1 MTKTTGFLTG
11 HFLILLFCVTPSVS
25 APLPSRADIAKIYN
39 ITPAA
44 DQTVDVRFFRK
55 GECSQEEWCRINRTG
70 EYLKASDWL
79 QTGNVSRADL
89 ALMYNT
95 VDYRPVLFWQE
106 EGSKSRFEPK
116 EGDCHFRIELGKFLY
131 AHPHQSGDKGCR
143 KITSKHALIFPY
155 GTALFVI
162 QGASDTF
169 VGVLSSPTA
178 PVVVQNS
185 HSGKKA
191 RLRAG
196 QFAKSFGDGSMQQ
209 GEFSLT
215 HFYKTQTLGRGL
227 GPESDDTDYV
237 ARQEPGIRA
246 ILEEIREESLTALR
260 EQDASKQTAEKT
272 IPWDKVEF
280 PAGPEGDRLVGGTGP
295 SGGTDGGGSTGGGTS
310 DGSIGSAAGSAVGG
324 TSDGSIG
331 SSAGS
336 AVGGT
341 SDGSNR
347 WRNR

>member
-1 MTKTTGFLTG
+1 MTKTISLLTG
-11 HFLILLFCVTPSVS
+11 HFLILCYMAPSVS
-25 APLPSRADIAKIYN
+25 APVPSRADIAKIYN
-39 ITPAA
+39 ITLAA

-70 EYLKASDWL
+70 QYLKARDWL

-89 ALMYNT
+89 ALMYNA

-106 EGSKSRFEPK
+106 EDSKSRFEPK
-116 EGDCHFRIELGKFLY
+116 QGSCHFRIELGKFLY
-131 AHPHQSGDKGCR
+131 AHPHQSADKGCQ

-162 QGASDTF
+162 QGANNTF

-196 QFAKSFGDGSMQQ
+196 QFAKSFEDGGMQQ
-209 GEFSLT
+209 NKFSLA

-237 ARQEPGIRA
+237 ERQEPEIRA
-246 ILEEIREESLTALR
+246 ILE
-260 EQDASKQTAEKT
+260 
-272 IPWDKVEF
+272 
-280 PAGPEGDRLVGGTGP
+280 
-295 SGGTDGGGSTGGGTS
+295 
-310 DGSIGSAAGSAVGG
+310 
-324 TSDGSIG
+324 
-331 SSAGS
+331 
-336 AVGGT
+336 
-341 SDGSNR
+341 
-347 WRNR
+347 

>member
-1 MTKTTGFLTG
+1 MTKTTAFLTG
-11 HFLILLFCVTPSVS
+11 HFLILFYMAPSVS
-25 APLPSRADIAKIYN
+25 APLLPSRADIAKIYN
-39 ITPAA
+39 IALAA

-55 GECSQEEWCRINRTG
+55 GECSQEEWCQINRTG
-70 EYLKASDWL
+70 QYLKASDWL

-106 EGSKSRFEPK
+106 EKSKSRFEPK
-116 EGDCHFRIELGKFLY
+116 EGGCHFRIELGKFLY
-131 AHPHQSGDKGCR
+131 AHPHQRVDKGCQ

-162 QGASDTF
+162 QGANDTF

-196 QFAKSFGDGSMQQ
+196 QFAKSLGDGSMQQ
-209 GEFSLT
+209 GEFSLA

-237 ARQEPGIRA
+237 ERQEPEIRA
-246 ILEEIREESLTALR
+246 VLEEIREETLTALR
-260 EQDASKQTAEKT
+260 EQDAPKYTVETT
-272 IPWDKVEF
+272 IPWEKVEARGETPGRGEVVTNPSPPPEPPAPAEPEPSPSVGPALEQQF
-280 PAGPEGDRLVGGTGP
+280 PA
-295 SGGTDGGGSTGGGTS
+295 
-310 DGSIGSAAGSAVGG
+310 
-324 TSDGSIG
+324 
-331 SSAGS
+331 SSQ
-336 AVGGT
+336 
-341 SDGSNR
+341 
-347 WRNR
+347 

>member
-1 MTKTTGFLTG
+1 MTKTRGFLIG
-11 HFLILLFCVTPSVS
+11 HFLMVFCVTPSFS
-25 APLPSRADIAKIYN
+25 APVPSRADIAKIYN
-39 ITPAA
+39 IALAA

-55 GECSQEEWCRINRTG
+55 GACSQEEWCRINRTG
-70 EYLKASDWL
+70 QYLKASDWL

-95 VDYRPVLFWQE
+95 VEYRPVLFWQE
-106 EGSKSRFEPK
+106 ESSKSRFEPK
-116 EGDCHFRIELGKFLY
+116 EGSCHFRIERGKFLY
-131 AHPHQSGDKGCR
+131 AHPHQSVDKGCQ

-162 QGASDTF
+162 QGASDTL

-209 GEFSLT
+209 SEFSLA

-227 GPESDDTDYV
+227 GPESEDTNYV
-237 ARQEPGIRA
+237 ERQEPGIRA
-246 ILEEIREESLTALR
+246 ILEEIREEILAASR
-260 EQDASKQTAEKT
+260 EQDVPERTTAETT
-272 IPWDKVEF
+272 IPREKVEV
-280 PAGPEGDRLVGGTGP
+280 PAGFGGDTPGGGEVVTSGTGSDPP
-295 SGGTDGGGSTGGGTS
+295 SGTS
-310 DGSIGSAAGSAVGG
+310 DTASNPTSGPSEGGSDSISPEADSSTVIPS
-324 TSDGSIG
+324 TSD
-331 SSAGS
+331 
-336 AVGGT
+336 
-341 SDGSNR
+341 
-347 WRNR
+347 